1 MDHAVAHRLHTQKVT
16 VRLLI
21 AALAALATG
30 APARADEPLARGQI
44 VDRVV
49 CKADPSKSYALYLPS
64 SYTPERKWPILYCFD
79 PAARGRLPVERFRD
93 AAERFGWIV
102 AGSYDSQ
109 NGPIE
114 DSMKAGIAVW
124 ADTHAR
130 FAIDERRIY
139 TTGFSGG
146 ARVAAWA
153 AISCDGCIAGVI
165 ACGAGFPGTL
175 KPGDSRLP
183 GPLKFVYF
191 ATIGTDDFN
200 FPELKL
206 LDAELEAHGVAH
218 HVARFDGPHDW
229 APVPL
234 TIEAVGWMEMA
245 AMRAGTRAKDAAL
258 VEALYAEGLETA
270 RAEQD
275 AGRPLE
281 AWIEYDRLVGEFR
294 GLRDTTEIEGH
305 AKELRKSKEVR
316 SALSREEDEVKRQQ
330 RFAGEAAGFASAR
343 ADQDQRL
350 IANMEFHRRIDTLKK
365 QSRAE
370 EDSSE
375 RRVARRALHQ
385 IFAYY
390 FETGRSL
397 VSGGKYGEAAELLSV
412 AAEIA
417 PKWPD
422 VFYDLAAAR
431 ARSGDAK
438 KAFEALRQAVDAG
451 FADAARLRTD
461 PAFES
466 LRADPEFARILD
478 TIHPAGS

>member
-1 MDHAVAHRLHTQKVT
+1 MAHPLHAQKIAI
-16 VRLLI
+16 RFLI
-21 AALAALATG
+21 AAVAALAAV
-30 APARADEPLARGQI
+30 APARAEQPLARGQI

-49 CKADPSKSYALYLPS
+49 CRADPSKSYALYLPS
-64 SYTPERKWPILYCFD
+64 SYTPDRKWPILYCFD
-79 PAARGRLPVERFRD
+79 PIARGRVPVERFRD

-114 DSMKAGIAVW
+114 ESMKAGVAVW
-124 ADTHAR
+124 ADTHER

-146 ARVAAWA
+146 ARVATWA

-175 KPGDSRLP
+175 APGDPRLP

-206 LDAELEAHGVAH
+206 LDTELEKHDVAH

-258 VEALYAEGLETA
+258 VEALYAEGLGTA
-270 RAEQD
+270 RAEEA
-275 AGRPLE
+275 AGRSLE

-294 GLRDTTEIEGH
+294 GLRDTAEIERR
-305 AKELRKSKEVR
+305 AKELRKSKDVR

-330 RFAGEAAGFASAR
+330 RLAGEAAGFVSAR
-343 ADQDQRL
+343 SDQDQRP
-350 IANMEFHRRIDTLKK
+350 IAIMEFHRRIDTLKK
-365 QSRAE
+365 QSRE
-370 EDSSE
+370 ENDSSE

-390 FETGRSL
+390 YETGRSMA
-397 VSGGKYGEAAELLSV
+397 SSKKYGEAAELLSV

-417 PKWPD
+417 PKWPG

-431 ARSGDAK
+431 AQSGDAK
-438 KAFEALRQAVDAG
+438 KAFDALRQAVDAG

-478 TIHPAGS
+478 AIRPAGS